1 MKKVVRTVYISL
13 LSGLAFLVACA
24 SPKGLTRAEKKQLKA
39 ERVTIMSQ
47 IEQQQQ
53 EYSIVEDPKIMMG
66 LKDNEMQLRQRLS
79 VINSKLGDS
88 NAQRENGQQIGN
100 IVTEMDS
107 LKAVIDSAEKPEP
120 LLYGPP
126 TQDPGYQEFL
136 RNQQREGLSNRLE
149 QINNT
154 LKRREGACVY
164 GSPEVI
170 QKYNEETQR
179 LRQEAQEI
187 QKQLEELDN
196 E

>member
-88 NAQRENGQQIGN
+88 NAQRENGQQMGN

-136 RNQQREGLSNRLE
+136 RNQQREGLNNRLE